1 MKNDIGKSNGEC
13 KMTNQKVFD
22 MLSELECFFYYK
34 RDCLNPTLDEIHDK
48 INDCLLA
55 WSEYTGCTNDT
66 KEA

>member
-1 MKNDIGKSNGEC
+1 
-13 KMTNQKVFD
+13 MTNQKAFD

-34 RDCLNPTLDEIHDK
+34 RDYLNPTLDEIHDK